1 VVNSAGN
8 HDMKAIMADLS
19 TKLYRKSIAAVAMLE
34 KSLPR
39 IMLGW
44 VAFVTLAG
52 ILRTMFAVSPINS
65 GVSFVQTITPY
76 ILLGAAPIAAY
87 WLANQVFPRG
97 ALMQQPEIRLARYG
111 KWRSV
116 NVLDARSHPMF
127 GPTGM
132 MASLLIG
139 MLLNVPVRS
148 LEFLAA
154 VPAMNGNA
162 PLWGQ
167 VLFAAMTADVVLMN
181 FLCVI
186 CFVAALRCAPWFP
199 RLLLV
204 VWSLDISSQLTMAH
218 LLGTTD
224 GLPVDVGLA
233 LGSLLEGNLQKV
245 MISMALWLPY
255 LILSE
260 RVNLTYR
267 SRLPLV
273 QRVAA

>member
-1 VVNSAGN
+1 
-8 HDMKAIMADLS
+8 MKALMAGFGAR
-19 TKLYRKSIAAVAMLE
+19 LYRKSIAAVATLE
-34 KSLPR
+34 SSLPR
-39 IMLGW
+39 IMLCW

-52 ILRTMFAVSPINS
+52 VLRTVFAVSPIDS
-65 GVSFVQTITPY
+65 GASFLQTILPY
-76 ILLGAAPIAAY
+76 ILLGGAPIAAY
-87 WLANQVFPRG
+87 LVADQVFPRG

-111 KWRSV
+111 KWRPV
-116 NVLDARSHPMF
+116 NVLAARAHPMF

-167 VLFAAMTADVVLMN
+167 VLFAAMSADVVMMN
-181 FLCVI
+181 FLYVV

-204 VWSLDISSQLTMAH
+204 VWGLDISAQLTMAH
-218 LLGTTD
+218 VLGTTE
-224 GLPVDVGLA
+224 GLPHGVGLA

-255 LILSE
+255 LILSD

-267 SRLPLV
+267 GRLAVEPG
-273 QRVAA
+273 

>member
-1 VVNSAGN
+1 
-8 HDMKAIMADLS
+8 MKALMAGFS
-19 TKLYRKSIAAVAMLE
+19 ARLYRKSVSAVALLE
-34 KSLPR
+34 NSLPR

-44 VAFVTLAG
+44 VVFVTLAG
-52 ILRTMFAVSPINS
+52 VLRTIFAVSPIDS
-65 GVSFVQTITPY
+65 GVSFLQTITPY
-76 ILLGAAPIAAY
+76 ILLGGAPIAAY
-87 WLANQVFPRG
+87 LMADQVFPRG
-97 ALMQQPEIRLARYG
+97 TLMEQPEIRLARYG

-116 NVLDARSHPMF
+116 NVLTARAHPMF

-139 MLLNVPVRS
+139 MMLNVPVRS

-167 VLFAAMTADVVLMN
+167 VLLAAMTADVVLMN
-181 FLCVI
+181 FLYIV

-199 RLLLV
+199 RLLVLT
-204 VWSLDISSQLTMAH
+204 WGLDITSQLAMAH
-218 LLGTTD
+218 LVGGIA
-224 GLPVDVGLA
+224 GLPHSVGA
-233 LGSLLEGNLQKV
+233 AMGTLLSGNVQKV
-245 MISMALWLPY
+245 MISIAIWSPY

-267 SRLPLV
+267 MRLA
-273 QRVAA
+273 RA

>member
-1 VVNSAGN
+1 
-8 HDMKAIMADLS
+8 MKAIMADIRK
-19 TKLYRKSIAAVAMLE
+19 TLYGKSIAAVALLE
-34 KSLPR
+34 QSLPK

-52 ILRTMFAVSPINS
+52 VLRTMFAVSPIDS
-65 GVSFVQTITPY
+65 TVSFIQTIMPY

-87 WLANQVFPRG
+87 WLANQIFPRG

-111 KWRSV
+111 KWRPV
-116 NVLDARSHPMF
+116 NVLEARAHPMF

-139 MLLNVPVRS
+139 MMLNVPVRS

-167 VLFAAMTADVVLMN
+167 VLLAAMTTDVVMMN
-181 FLCVI
+181 FLYVV

-199 RLLLV
+199 RLLVLT
-204 VWSLDISSQLTMAH
+204 WGLDITSQLAMAH
-218 LLGTTD
+218 LVGSVA
-224 GLPVDVGLA
+224 GLPENVGA
-233 LGSLLEGNLQKV
+233 AMGTLLSGNVQKV
-245 MISMALWLPY
+245 LISIAIWSPY
-255 LILSE
+255 LLLSE

-267 SRLPLV
+267 MRLSARP
-273 QRVAA
+273 A

>member
-1 VVNSAGN
+1 
-8 HDMKAIMADLS
+8 MKALMAGFGA
-19 TKLYRKSIAAVAMLE
+19 KLYRKSISAVVVLE
-34 KSLPR
+34 RGLPR
-39 IMLGW
+39 IMIGW
-44 VAFVTLAG
+44 VAFVALAG
-52 ILRTMFAVSPINS
+52 VLRTVFAVSPIDS
-65 GVSFVQTITPY
+65 GLSFLQTITPY
-76 ILLGAAPIAAY
+76 ILLGGAPIAAY
-87 WLANQVFPRG
+87 WLADQVFPRG

-111 KWRSV
+111 KWQQV
-116 NVLDARSHPMF
+116 NVLDARAHPMF

-167 VLFAAMTADVVLMN
+167 VLFAALTADVVVMN
-181 FLCVI
+181 FLYTV

-204 VWSLDISSQLTMAH
+204 VWGLDISSQVAMAQIV
-218 LLGTTD
+218 GTTA
-224 GLPVDVGLA
+224 GLPFGVGQA
-233 LGSLLEGNLQKV
+233 MSSLLQGNLQKV
-245 MISMALWLPY
+245 MISILIWLPY
-255 LILSE
+255 LLLSN

-267 SRLPLV
+267 SRIAV
-273 QRVAA
+273 

>member
-1 VVNSAGN
+1 
-8 HDMKAIMADLS
+8 MKAIMADFGA
-19 TKLYRKSIAAVAMLE
+19 KLYRKSISAVVVLE
-34 KSLPR
+34 RGLPR

-44 VAFVTLAG
+44 VVFVALAG
-52 ILRTMFAVSPINS
+52 VLRTIFAVSPIDS
-65 GVSFVQTITPY
+65 GVSFLQTITPY

-87 WLANQVFPRG
+87 WLADQVFPRG

-116 NVLDARSHPMF
+116 NVLDARAHPLF

-167 VLFAAMTADVVLMN
+167 VLLGAMTADVVVMN
-181 FLCVI
+181 FLYTV

-199 RLLLV
+199 RLLV
-204 VWSLDISSQLTMAH
+204 VTWGLDITSQLAMAH
-218 LLGTTD
+218 LVGSVA
-224 GLPVDVGLA
+224 GLPQGVGSA
-233 LGSLLEGNLQKV
+233 MGTLLSGNVQKV
-245 MISMALWLPY
+245 MISMAIWLPY
-255 LILSE
+255 LLLSE

-267 SRLPLV
+267 SRLAR
-273 QRVAA
+273 QAT

>member
-1 VVNSAGN
+1 
-8 HDMKAIMADLS
+8 MKALMADFS

-39 IMLGW
+39 IMLCW
-44 VAFVTLAG
+44 VVFVALAG
-52 ILRTMFAVSPINS
+52 ILRTMFAVSPIDS
-65 GVSFVQTITPY
+65 GVSFIQTVAPY

-87 WLANQVFPRG
+87 WLAEQVFPRG

-111 KWRSV
+111 KWQPV
-116 NVLDARSHPMF
+116 NVLAARAHPMF

-167 VLFAAMTADVVLMN
+167 VLLAAMTADVVMMN
-181 FLCVI
+181 FLYVV

-204 VWSLDISSQLTMAH
+204 TWGLDITSQLAMANMV
-218 LLGTTD
+218 GSVE
-224 GLPVDVGLA
+224 GLPHSVGSA
-233 LGSLLEGNLQKV
+233 MGTLLSGNVQKV
-245 MISMALWLPY
+245 AISMAIWLPY
-255 LILSE
+255 LLLSE

-267 SRLPLV
+267 MRLTASRV
-273 QRVAA
+273 

>member
-1 VVNSAGN
+1 
-8 HDMKAIMADLS
+8 MKALMADFS

-39 IMLGW
+39 IMLCW
-44 VAFVTLAG
+44 VAFVALAG
-52 ILRTMFAVSPINS
+52 ILRTVFAVSPINS
-65 GVSFVQTITPY
+65 GVSFIQTITPY

-87 WLANQVFPRG
+87 WLADQVFPRG

-111 KWRSV
+111 KWQPV
-116 NVLDARSHPMF
+116 NVLAARAHPMF

-139 MLLNVPVRS
+139 ILLNVPVRS

-167 VLFAAMTADVVLMN
+167 VLLAAMTADVVIMN
-181 FLCVI
+181 FLYVV
-186 CFVAALRCAPWFP
+186 CFVTALRCAPWFP

-204 VWSLDISSQLTMAH
+204 VWGLDISAQLTMAH
-218 LLGTTD
+218 VLGTTV
-224 GLPVDVGLA
+224 GLPHGVGLA
-233 LGSLLEGNLQKV
+233 LSSLLEGNLQKV
-245 MISMALWLPY
+245 MISMVIWLPY
-255 LILSE
+255 LVLSD

-267 SRLPLV
+267 G
-273 QRVAA
+273 RVAVQQG

>member
-1 VVNSAGN
+1 
-8 HDMKAIMADLS
+8 MKAIMAGFS
-19 TKLYRKSIAAVAMLE
+19 AKLYRKSVSAVATLE
-34 KSLPR
+34 QSLPR

-52 ILRTMFAVSPINS
+52 VLRTMFAVSPIDS
-65 GVSFVQTITPY
+65 GLSFIQTILPY
-76 ILLGAAPIAAY
+76 ILLGAAPIAAF
-87 WLANQVFPRG
+87 WIADQVFPRG
-97 ALMQQPEIRLARYG
+97 SLMQQPEIRLARYG
-111 KWRSV
+111 KWQPV
-116 NVLDARSHPMF
+116 NVLAARAHPMF

-139 MLLNVPVRS
+139 MMLNVPVRS

-167 VLFAAMTADVVLMN
+167 VLFAAMTADVVVMN
-181 FLCVI
+181 FLYMV

-199 RLLLV
+199 RLLLL
-204 VWSLDISSQLTMAH
+204 VWGLDVTSQLAMAH
-218 LLGTTD
+218 VVGTTT
-224 GLPVDVGLA
+224 GLPYAVGQA
-233 LGSLLEGNLQKV
+233 MSSLLQGNLQKV

-255 LILSE
+255 LILSD

-267 SRLPLV
+267 NRLASR
-273 QRVAA
+273 QGIAE

>member
-1 VVNSAGN
+1 
-8 HDMKAIMADLS
+8 MKALMAGFGAR
-19 TKLYRKSIAAVAMLE
+19 LYRKSIAAVALLE
-34 KSLPR
+34 SSLPR

-52 ILRTMFAVSPINS
+52 VLRTIFAVSPIDS
-65 GVSFVQTITPY
+65 GVSFLQTITPY
-76 ILLGAAPIAAY
+76 ILLGGAPIAAY
-87 WLANQVFPRG
+87 LVADQVFPRG

-111 KWRSV
+111 KWRPV
-116 NVLDARSHPMF
+116 NVLAARAHPMF

-167 VLFAAMTADVVLMN
+167 VLLAAMTADVVLMN
-181 FLCVI
+181 FLYVV

-204 VWSLDISSQLTMAH
+204 TWGLDITSQIAMAQ
-218 LLGTTD
+218 LVGGFA
-224 GLPVDVGLA
+224 GLPHTVGAAMGALLA
-233 LGSLLEGNLQKV
+233 GNVQKV
-245 MISMALWLPY
+245 MISMAIWSPY
-255 LILSE
+255 LLLSE

-267 SRLPLV
+267 MRT
-273 QRVAA
+273 AAQAV

>member
-1 VVNSAGN
+1 
-8 HDMKAIMADLS
+8 MKAMM
-19 TKLYRKSIAAVAMLE
+19 TGFGETLYRKSIAAVAVLE
-34 KSLPR
+34 GSLFR

-44 VAFVTLAG
+44 VVFVTLAG
-52 ILRTMFAVSPINS
+52 LLRTIFAVSPIDS
-65 GVSFVQTITPY
+65 GISFVQTITPY
-76 ILLGAAPIAAY
+76 ILHGGAPLAAY
-87 WLANQVFPRG
+87 WLADRVFPRG
-97 ALMQQPEIRLARYG
+97 GLMQQPEIRLARYG
-111 KWRSV
+111 KWQPV
-116 NVLDARSHPMF
+116 NVLAARAHPMF

-167 VLFAAMTADVVLMN
+167 VLFATMAADVVIMN
-181 FLCVI
+181 FLYVV

-204 VWSLDISSQLTMAH
+204 VWGLDISSQLVMAQIV
-218 LLGTTD
+218 GNTT
-224 GLPVDVGLA
+224 GLPHGVGQAMGA
-233 LGSLLEGNLQKV
+233 LLQGNVQKV
-245 MISMALWLPY
+245 MISMAIWLPY

-267 SRLPLV
+267 SRLISS
-273 QRVAA
+273 

>member
-1 VVNSAGN
+1 MGLQG
-8 HDMKAIMADLS
+8 MEAIMAGIRK
-19 TKLYRKSIAAVAMLE
+19 TLYGKSIAAVALLE
-34 KSLPR
+34 KSLPQ

-52 ILRTMFAVSPINS
+52 VLRTVFAVSPIDS
-65 GVSFVQTITPY
+65 GVSFLQTITPY
-76 ILLGAAPIAAY
+76 ILLGGAPIAGY
-87 WLANQVFPRG
+87 VIANQLFPRG

-116 NVLDARSHPMF
+116 NVLDARRHPMF

-154 VPAMNGNA
+154 IPAMNGNA

-167 VLFAAMTADVVLMN
+167 VLFAAMTADVVMMN
-181 FLCVI
+181 FIYVV
-186 CFVAALRCAPWFP
+186 CFVAALRCVPWFP
-199 RLLLV
+199 RLLV
-204 VWSLDISSQLTMAH
+204 AAWSLDITSQLAMAQIVGGISGLPH
-218 LLGTTD
+218 GVGEQFATLLG
-224 GLPVDVGLA
+224 A
-233 LGSLLEGNLQKV
+233 NIQKV
-245 MISMALWLPY
+245 MISMTIWMPY

-267 SRLPLV
+267 NRLARESAV
-273 QRVAA
+273 

>member
-1 VVNSAGN
+1 
-8 HDMKAIMADLS
+8 MKALMAGFS
-19 TKLYRKSIAAVAMLE
+19 NKLYRKSIAAVALLE

-39 IMLGW
+39 IVIGW

-52 ILRTMFAVSPINS
+52 VLRTIFAVSPIDS

-76 ILLGAAPIAAY
+76 ILLGGAPIAAY
-87 WLANQVFPRG
+87 WVADQVFPRG
-97 ALMQQPEIRLARYG
+97 ALLQQPEIRLARYG
-111 KWRSV
+111 KWRPV
-116 NVLDARSHPMF
+116 NVLAARAHPMF

-167 VLFAAMTADVVLMN
+167 VLLAAMTTDVVVMN
-181 FLCVI
+181 FLYVV

-199 RLLLV
+199 RLLLLT
-204 VWSLDISSQLTMAH
+204 WGLDITSQLAMAQ
-218 LLGTTD
+218 LVGNVA
-224 GLPVDVGLA
+224 GLPHTVGSAMGTLLA
-233 LGSLLEGNLQKV
+233 GNVQKV
-245 MISMALWLPY
+245 MISIIVWSPY
-255 LILSE
+255 LLVSE

-267 SRLPLV
+267 MRAAALPT
-273 QRVAA
+273 

>member
-1 VVNSAGN
+1 
-8 HDMKAIMADLS
+8 MKALMAGFS
-19 TKLYRKSIAAVAMLE
+19 NKLYRKSIAAVALLE

-39 IMLGW
+39 IVIGW

-52 ILRTMFAVSPINS
+52 VLRTIFAVSPIDS

-76 ILLGAAPIAAY
+76 ILLGGAPIAAY
-87 WLANQVFPRG
+87 WVADQVFPRG
-97 ALMQQPEIRLARYG
+97 ALLQQPEIRLARYG
-111 KWRSV
+111 KWRPV
-116 NVLDARSHPMF
+116 NVLAARAHPMF

-167 VLFAAMTADVVLMN
+167 VLLAAMTTDVVVMN
-181 FLCVI
+181 FLYVV

-199 RLLLV
+199 RLLLLT
-204 VWSLDISSQLTMAH
+204 WGLDITSQLAMAQ
-218 LLGTTD
+218 LVGNVA
-224 GLPVDVGLA
+224 GLPHAVGSAMGTLLA
-233 LGSLLEGNLQKV
+233 GNVQKV
-245 MISMALWLPY
+245 MISIIVWSPY
-255 LILSE
+255 LLVSE

-267 SRLPLV
+267 MRTAALP
-273 QRVAA
+273 A

>member
-1 VVNSAGN
+1 M
-8 HDMKAIMADLS
+8 MKAFMAGFGA
-19 TKLYRKSIAAVAMLE
+19 KLYRKSISAVVVLE
-34 KSLPR
+34 RGLPR
-39 IMLGW
+39 IMIGW
-44 VAFVTLAG
+44 VAFVALAG
-52 ILRTMFAVSPINS
+52 ILRTVFAVSPIDS
-65 GVSFVQTITPY
+65 GVSLLQTITPY

-87 WLANQVFPRG
+87 WLADQVFPRG

-111 KWRSV
+111 KWRPV
-116 NVLDARSHPMF
+116 NVLDARAHPLF

-167 VLFAAMTADVVLMN
+167 VLLAAMTADVVMMN
-181 FLCVI
+181 FLYTV

-199 RLLLV
+199 RLLVLT
-204 VWSLDISSQLTMAH
+204 WGLDISSQLAMANLVGSVADLPPTVGH
-218 LLGTTD
+218 AMGTLLSSN
-224 GLPVDVGLA
+224 V
-233 LGSLLEGNLQKV
+233 QKV
-245 MISMALWLPY
+245 MISMAIWLPY
-255 LILSE
+255 LLLSE

-267 SRLPLV
+267 MRTSAL
-273 QRVAA
+273 QA

>member
-1 VVNSAGN
+1 
-8 HDMKAIMADLS
+8 MKAMMADFGA
-19 TKLYRKSIAAVAMLE
+19 KLYRKSIAAVATLE
-34 KSLPR
+34 SSLPR
-39 IMLGW
+39 IMIGW
-44 VAFVTLAG
+44 VVFVTLAG
-52 ILRTMFAVSPINS
+52 VLRTIFAVSPIDS
-65 GVSFVQTITPY
+65 GISFVQTITPY
-76 ILLGAAPIAAY
+76 ILLGGAPIAAY
-87 WLANQVFPRG
+87 WIADQIFPRG

-111 KWRSV
+111 KWRAV
-116 NVLDARSHPMF
+116 NVLAARAHPMF

-167 VLFAAMTADVVLMN
+167 VLFAAMTADVVMMN
-181 FLCVI
+181 FLYVV

-204 VWSLDISSQLTMAH
+204 VWGLDVTSQLAMAQIV
-218 LLGTTD
+218 GTTA
-224 GLPVDVGLA
+224 GLPYSVGSA
-233 LGSLLEGNLQKV
+233 LGGLLEGNLQKV
-245 MISMALWLPY
+245 MISIVIWLPY
-255 LILSE
+255 LILSD

-267 SRLPLV
+267 A
-273 QRVAA
+273 RVASPADLRL

>member
-1 VVNSAGN
+1 
-8 HDMKAIMADLS
+8 MKALMEGFGA
-19 TKLYRKSIAAVAMLE
+19 KLYRKSISAVVVLE
-34 KSLPR
+34 RGLPR
-39 IMLGW
+39 IMIGW
-44 VAFVTLAG
+44 VAFVSLAG
-52 ILRTMFAVSPINS
+52 VLRTIFAVSPIDS
-65 GVSFVQTITPY
+65 GVSFLQTITPY

-87 WLANQVFPRG
+87 WLADQVFPRG
-97 ALMQQPEIRLARYG
+97 VLMQQPEIRLARYG
-111 KWRSV
+111 KWRPV
-116 NVLDARSHPMF
+116 NVLDARAHPLF

-167 VLFAAMTADVVLMN
+167 VLLAAMTADVVMMN
-181 FLCVI
+181 FLYTV

-199 RLLLV
+199 RLLV
-204 VWSLDISSQLTMAH
+204 VAWGLDVMSQLAMAH
-218 LLGTTD
+218 LVGSVA
-224 GLPVDVGLA
+224 GLPQAVGHA
-233 LGSLLEGNLQKV
+233 MGSLLSSNVQKV
-245 MISMALWLPY
+245 MISMAIWLPY

-267 SRLPLV
+267 T
-273 QRVAA
+273 RVAL

>member
-1 VVNSAGN
+1 
-8 HDMKAIMADLS
+8 MKAVMAGFGAQ
-19 TKLYRKSIAAVAMLE
+19 LYRKSISAVVVLE
-34 KSLPR
+34 RGLPR

-44 VAFVTLAG
+44 VLFVAIG
-52 ILRTMFAVSPINS
+52 GVLRTMFALSPIDS
-65 GVSFVQTITPY
+65 GVSFIQTIMPY

-87 WLANQVFPRG
+87 MLADKAFPRG

-111 KWRSV
+111 NWRPV
-116 NVLDARSHPMF
+116 NVLAARQHPMF

-167 VLFAAMTADVVLMN
+167 VLLAAMTADVVVMN
-181 FLCVI
+181 FLYVA

-199 RLLLV
+199 RLLV
-204 VWSLDISSQLTMAH
+204 MTWGVDMMSQLVMAH
-218 LLGTTD
+218 WVGSTP
-224 GLPVDVGLA
+224 GLPQGVGTA
-233 LGSLLEGNLQKV
+233 MGSLLSSNVQKV
-245 MISMALWLPY
+245 MISMVIWLPY
-255 LILSE
+255 LLLSE

-267 SRLPLV
+267 SRL
-273 QRVAA
+273 AA

>member
-1 VVNSAGN
+1 
-8 HDMKAIMADLS
+8 MKAYMAGLS
-19 TKLYRKSIAAVAMLE
+19 SQLYRKSISAVVVLE
-34 KSLPR
+34 RGLPS
-39 IMLGW
+39 IMVCW
-44 VAFVTLAG
+44 VAFVALAG
-52 ILRTMFAVSPINS
+52 ILRTVFAVSPIDS
-65 GVSFVQTITPY
+65 GVSFLQTITPY

-87 WLANQVFPRG
+87 WLADQVFPRG

-116 NVLDARSHPMF
+116 NVLDARQHPMF

-167 VLFAAMTADVVLMN
+167 VILAAMTFDVVMMN
-181 FLCVI
+181 FLYTV

-199 RLLLV
+199 RLLVLT
-204 VWSLDISSQLTMAH
+204 WGLDVSSQLAMAQFV
-218 LLGTTD
+218 GSVAD
-224 GLPVDVGLA
+224 LPPTVGQA
-233 LGSLLEGNLQKV
+233 MGSLLSSNVQKV
-245 MISMALWLPY
+245 MISMMIWLPY
-255 LILSE
+255 LLLSE

-267 SRLPLV
+267 LRTSALR
-273 QRVAA
+273 A

>member
-1 VVNSAGN
+1 
-8 HDMKAIMADLS
+8 MADFS

-44 VAFVTLAG
+44 VTFVALAG
-52 ILRTMFAVSPINS
+52 ILRTMFAVSPIDS
-65 GVSFVQTITPY
+65 GVSFIQTITPY

-87 WLANQVFPRG
+87 WLADQVFPRG

-111 KWRSV
+111 KWQPV
-116 NVLDARSHPMF
+116 NVLAARAHPLF

-181 FLCVI
+181 FLYVV

-199 RLLLV
+199 RLLVLT
-204 VWSLDISSQLTMAH
+204 WGLDVTSQLAMAH
-218 LLGTTD
+218 LVSNAAE
-224 GLPVDVGLA
+224 LPPQVGSA
-233 LGSLLEGNLQKV
+233 MGSLLSGNIQKV
-245 MISMALWLPY
+245 TISAVLWLPY
-255 LILSE
+255 LLLSE

-267 SRLPLV
+267 
-273 QRVAA
+273 QRASVAG

>member
-1 VVNSAGN
+1 
-8 HDMKAIMADLS
+8 MKAIMAGFGAR
-19 TKLYRKSIAAVAMLE
+19 LYQKSIAAVALLE
-34 KSLPR
+34 GNLSR

-44 VAFVTLAG
+44 VAFVTFAG
-52 ILRTMFAVSPINS
+52 VLRTVFAVSPIDS
-65 GVSFVQTITPY
+65 GVSFLQTIMPY

-87 WLANQVFPRG
+87 WLANQAFPRG

-111 KWRSV
+111 KWQPV
-116 NVLDARSHPMF
+116 NVLSARQHPMF
-127 GPTGM
+127 GPVGI

-167 VLFAAMTADVVLMN
+167 VLLAAMTADVVMMN
-181 FLCVI
+181 FLYVM

-199 RLLLV
+199 RLLV
-204 VWSLDISSQLTMAH
+204 VTWGLDITSQLAMAQIV
-218 LLGTTD
+218 GSVT
-224 GLPVDVGLA
+224 GLPHSVGSA
-233 LGSLLEGNLQKV
+233 MGTLLSGNVQKV
-245 MISMALWLPY
+245 LISVAIWLPY
-255 LILSE
+255 LLLSD

-267 SRLPLV
+267 ARLTASRT
-273 QRVAA
+273 

>member
-1 VVNSAGN
+1 
-8 HDMKAIMADLS
+8 MADFGA
-19 TKLYRKSIAAVAMLE
+19 KLYRKSIAAVAMLE

-44 VAFVTLAG
+44 VAFVALAG
-52 ILRTMFAVSPINS
+52 ILRTTFAVSPINS
-65 GVSFVQTITPY
+65 GVSFIQTITPY
-76 ILLGAAPIAAY
+76 ILLGAAPIAAF
-87 WLANQVFPRG
+87 WLADQVFPRG

-111 KWRSV
+111 KWQPV
-116 NVLDARSHPMF
+116 NVLAARAHPMF

-167 VLFAAMTADVVLMN
+167 VLLATMTADVVVMN
-181 FLCVI
+181 FLYVV
-186 CFVAALRCAPWFP
+186 CFVAALRCVPWFP

-204 VWSLDISSQLTMAH
+204 VWGLDISSQLVMAH
-218 LLGTTD
+218 IVGATN
-224 GLPVDVGLA
+224 GLPFGVGQA
-233 LGSLLEGNLQKV
+233 MGSLLQGNLQKV
-245 MISMALWLPY
+245 VISMAIWLPY
-255 LILSE
+255 LILSQ

-267 SRLPLV
+267 GRIAV
-273 QRVAA
+273 QKG

>member
-1 VVNSAGN
+1 
-8 HDMKAIMADLS
+8 MKAIMADLS

-44 VAFVTLAG
+44 VAFVALAG

-111 KWRSV
+111 KWQPV
-116 NVLDARSHPMF
+116 NVLAARAHPMF

-167 VLFAAMTADVVLMN
+167 VLLAAMTADVVMMN
-181 FLCVI
+181 FLYVV

-199 RLLLV
+199 RLLLLT
-204 VWSLDISSQLTMAH
+204 WGLDIMSQLAMANVV
-218 LLGTTD
+218 GGSP
-224 GLPVDVGLA
+224 GLPHSVGTA
-233 LGSLLEGNLQKV
+233 MASLLASNVQKV
-245 MISMALWLPY
+245 TISMIIWLPY
-255 LILSE
+255 LLLSE

-267 SRLPLV
+267 MRAVAVTAQQDRLPLP
-273 QRVAA
+273 AIS

>member
-1 VVNSAGN
+1 
-8 HDMKAIMADLS
+8 MKAVMAGFS
-19 TKLYRKSIAAVAMLE
+19 AQLYRKSISAVAVLE
-34 KSLPR
+34 QNLPR

-52 ILRTMFAVSPINS
+52 ALRTIFAVSPIDS
-65 GVSFVQTITPY
+65 GISLLQTILPY
-76 ILLGAAPIAAY
+76 ILLGAAPIVAY
-87 WLANQVFPRG
+87 RIADQVFPRG

-111 KWRSV
+111 KWQPV
-116 NVLDARSHPMF
+116 NVLSARQHPMF
-127 GPTGM
+127 GPVGM

-167 VLFAAMTADVVLMN
+167 VLLAAMTFDVVMMN
-181 FLCVI
+181 FLYVI

-199 RLLLV
+199 RLLLLT
-204 VWSLDISSQLTMAH
+204 WGLDITSQVAMAQVV
-218 LLGTTD
+218 GSTP
-224 GLPVDVGLA
+224 GLPAGVGIA
-233 LGSLLEGNLQKV
+233 MGNLLSSNVQKV
-245 MISMALWLPY
+245 MISMVIWFPY
-255 LILSE
+255 LLLSE

-267 SRLPLV
+267 SRLN
-273 QRVAA
+273 AAWLQ